1 MTRRGFVRCDRCD
14 GLGSMTLNSVKCSKC
29 NGEGEVQAPPRVDP
43 EYRTLG
49 RRLEP

>member
-14 GLGSMTLNSVKCSKC
+14 GLGKLRAGQDYCPQCGGAGQVP
-29 NGEGEVQAPPRVDP
+29 APPRVNP

-49 RRLEP
+49 KRID